1 MQVNEFLLEGCVEG
15 LGRSVVEADPRLSY
29 RRDDPVVKA
38 VVAKSTAGVLAATIR
53 VHHGF
58 SLAWPAVADG
68 HIERLDHHVFTH
80 IVSDGPADE
89 LARVSVD
96 HRGHIGPALCGMNIC
111 DVPVPYLVFLFRD
124 EVALD
129 EIHQAPSV
137 RGVLEGG
144 GPVGPGVDAGQSSSP
159 GQAPDALGRHALAL
173 AGQLGV
179 YPIDSVPSL
188 IRFVDGDDESREL
201 DIAPRVP
208 GLLPAD
214 PRIEA
219 GSRYM
224 QHLAHEVDGIPEAAR
239 LASLLVSD
247 LQDKGELY

>member
-1 MQVNEFLLEGCVEG
+1 VQVNEFLLEGCVEG
-15 LGRSVVEADPRLSY
+15 LGRSVVEADPCLSY

-53 VHHGF
+53 VHYGF

-96 HRGHIGPALCGMNIC
+96 HRGHIGPAICGMNIC
-111 DVPVPYLVFLFRD
+111 DGPVPYWVFLFRD

-137 RGVLEGG
+137 R
-144 GPVGPGVDAGQSSSP
+144 AGQSSSP

-179 YPIDSVPSL
+179 YSIDSVPSL

-201 DIAPRVP
+201 DIAPRVL